1 MFSLSDFKAYG
12 SISESD
18 TDKDA
23 LIVKTLL
30 PTAQSLLAQI
40 LARPATTP
48 VKAQGTIRFNRKQG
62 NTEPVTITPSY
73 NFILNGLRYK
83 IKSETNILI
92 TADKTEQDL
101 SCVAL
106 NTGSEFNHLS
116 GETMQVIPSVS
127 QGVFL
132 SLGFFG
138 GKADFEL
145 PDTPPIIQA
154 TYYITLYMFENRNF
168 LKKDLRDAVTK
179 EVLSL
184 VSKSRDNLKFMPGVD
199 SA

>member
-116 GETMQVIPSVS
+116 GETMQVIP
-127 QGVFL
+127 VFPKGFFYL
-132 SLGFFG
+132 WGSLGV
-138 GKADFEL
+138 KRTL
-145 PDTPPIIQA
+145 SCQTPP
-154 TYYITLYMFENRNF
+154 
-168 LKKDLRDAVTK
+168 
-179 EVLSL
+179 
-184 VSKSRDNLKFMPGVD
+184 P
-199 SA
+199 